1 MVTEDYPKDFQE
13 FLDRF
18 KTEEDCWKYLF
29 SIRWTNGYVCPK
41 CKNTKYYLNN
51 RKLAE
56 CSNCGHQ
63 ISVTAGTIFHG
74 SRKPLLLWFHVMW
87 WVAAQKTG
95 VSASNFKDFMGFGS
109 YETAW
114 AWLHKLRRA
123 MVRPDREKLSG
134 EVEVDETYIGG
145 KETGE
150 KEDGSSKT
158 GRGSSEK
165 ILVVV
170 AAECN
175 GKQIGRV
182 RFRCIDSAS
191 SNNLMEFIEDTID
204 SGSTVITDGWKG
216 YDFLTDKKNYKHDRK
231 PIYGSGKEAHELLPH
246 VHMVDSLL
254 KRWINGT
261 HQGRISP
268 KHLEFYLDEYA
279 FRFNRKLSIHRGK
292 VFYRLV
298 QQSMTTEPTPLK
310 VLINKEKEIHER
322 SR

>member
-1 MVTEDYPKDFQE
+1 MDVEDYPKDFQE
-13 FLDRF
+13 FLSRF
-18 KTEEDCWKYLF
+18 KTDDDCWEYLF
-29 SIRWTNGYVCPK
+29 TIRWLNGYTCPR

-56 CSNCGHQ
+56 CNNCGHQ

-123 MVRPDREKLSG
+123 MVRPGREKLSG
-134 EVEVDETYIGG
+134 EVEVDETFIGG
-145 KETGE
+145 KEMGE
-150 KEDGSSKT
+150 KEDGTSKT

-165 ILVVV
+165 TLVVV
-170 AAECN
+170 ATECL

-182 RFRCIDSAS
+182 RFKCIDSAS
-191 SNNLMEFIEDTID
+191 GNNLIRFIEDNIEH
-204 SGSTVITDGWKG
+204 GSTVITDGWKG
-216 YDFLTDKKNYKHDRK
+216 YDQLTDKKAYTHVRK
-231 PIYGSGKEAHELLPH
+231 SISGSGQEAHELLPH

-298 QQSMTTEPTPLK
+298 QQSVITEPSPLK
-310 VLINKEKEIHER
+310 ALTGNEKLIHER